1 MSCKCGATVKAG
13 ECAMGI
19 TRFQVNEIRPFRATR
34 GRLAQC
40 VPAEREP
47 AVDTAASAYWR
58 KTGRKRT
65 ALIRQDH
72 RGRIAVGWAIA
83 PGDDESRSPRR

>member
-19 TRFQVNEIRPFRATR
+19 TRFQLNEIHPFRATR
-34 GRLAQC
+34 ARLAQC

-47 AVDTAASAYWR
+47 AAETAISAYLR
-58 KTGRKRT
+58 KTG
-65 ALIRQDH
+65 QE
-72 RGRIAVGWAIA
+72 VA
-83 PGDDESRSPRR
+83 PP